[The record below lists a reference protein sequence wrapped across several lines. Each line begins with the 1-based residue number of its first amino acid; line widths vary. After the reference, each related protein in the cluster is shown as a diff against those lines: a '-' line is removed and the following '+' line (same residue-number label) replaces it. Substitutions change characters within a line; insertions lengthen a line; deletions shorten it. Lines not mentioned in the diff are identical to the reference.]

1 MALLKNIQTAQGVTA
16 TYWKIASVVFNLN
29 GSYTMQVDGY
39 YDEAARR
46 QNYESMKSF
55 SYTISSGDMAIVFPS
70 GFNLVAAYEYVKTQG
85 EFSFGSVDMC

>member
-1 MALLKNIQTAQGVTA
+1 MALAQTVQTHNGVPA

-29 GSYTMQVDGY
+29 GSCTMQVDGY

-46 QNYESMKSF
+46 QNYKSMKSF
-55 SYTISSGDMAIVFPS
+55 SHTISSGDMATVFPS